1 VIRWLRYCIPVVALS
16 LGLILGMLEP
26 VGALAVLLFAG
37 WLVAQPRIPNALWLL
52 GTLLGALLLAAHLL
66 PGFSPLPLGAPQDLG
81 GASPWQLR
89 ISPDKAM
96 VAALLLAWWLGQP
109 RTDWRSIRL
118 TLLASAACLI
128 LVPLLALASG
138 VLGWQPKWPA
148 LFLPW
153 LLINLGITCLAEELI
168 FRGLLQRALVG
179 RFGAVVGIG
188 LASALFGAAHL
199 PAGFGFAGLATLAG
213 LGYGLAFH
221 YSAGRLWVAVLLH
234 GAVNSLHLLLLTYPL
249 P

>member
-1 VIRWLRYCIPVVALS
+1 MIRRLRYCMPVVALS

-26 VGALAVLLFAG
+26 IGALAVLLFAG
-37 WLVAQPRIPNALWLL
+37 WLVAQPRIPNPLWLL

-66 PGFSPLPLGAPQDLG
+66 PGFSSLPLGAPQDLG

>member
-1 VIRWLRYCIPVVALS
+1 MPVVALS

-26 VGALAVLLFAG
+26 IGALAVLLFAG
-37 WLVAQPRIPNALWLL
+37 WLVAQPRIPNPLWLL

-66 PGFSPLPLGAPQDLG
+66 PGFSSLPLGAPQDLG

>member
-1 VIRWLRYCIPVVALS
+1 VIRRLRYCMPVVALS

-26 VGALAVLLFAG
+26 IGALAVLLFAG
-37 WLVAQPRIPNALWLL
+37 WLVAQPRIPNPLWLL

-66 PGFSPLPLGAPQDLG
+66 PGFSSLPLGAPQDLG

>member
-1 VIRWLRYCIPVVALS
+1 VIRRLHYCIPVVALS
-16 LGLILGMLEP
+16 LGLALGMIEP

-37 WLVAQPRIPNALWLL
+37 WLVAQPHIPNSPWLF

-66 PGFSPLPLGAPQDLG
+66 PGFSPLPLGPPQDLG

-96 VAALLLAWWLGQP
+96 VAAILLACWLGQP

-118 TLLASAACLI
+118 TLLTSGACLI

-138 VLGWQPKWPA
+138 VLGWQPKGPA

-179 RFGAVVGIG
+179 RFGVVAGIG
-188 LASALFGAAHL
+188 LATACSAPRTFR
-199 PAGFGFAGLATLAG
+199 PASVSPGSPRWPVWATAWPSITPVTACG
-213 LGYGLAFH
+213 SRCFCTVRSTACICCC
-221 YSAGRLWVAVLLH
+221 
-234 GAVNSLHLLLLTYPL
+234 
-249 P
+249 